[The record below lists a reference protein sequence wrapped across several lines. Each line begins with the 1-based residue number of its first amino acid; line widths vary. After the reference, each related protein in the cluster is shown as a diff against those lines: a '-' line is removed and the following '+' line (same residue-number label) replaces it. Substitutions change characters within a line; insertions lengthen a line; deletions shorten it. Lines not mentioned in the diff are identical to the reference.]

1 MKIQTIDTLTLGQF
15 WQGVIPSKATSV
27 QGTMDGACGPYA
39 LFNALVLGGHVSFA
53 KLVKL
58 WNKKPDG
65 RSLLGKWQSDCG
77 PLLLHGTDKDV
88 LDGLLDALNPHL
100 KGKSSLK
107 LKEIISPTK
116 GKPALSES
124 VNDETLQTI
133 QKFLAKE
140 NQPLLVGL
148 AGRHINH
155 WTVAVGF
162 QTHSREDS
170 DVLSRILLIDPSE
183 PIPQL
188 HAWNATLSL
197 GCQRN
202 LGLRYLSF
210 SDPDEQKCG
219 VDGAWSL
226 EKL

>member
-15 WQGVIPSKATSV
+15 WQGVIPSKVTSV

-58 WNKKPDG
+58 WNKKHDG

-77 PLLLHGTDKDV
+77 PLLLHGTDKND

-100 KGKSSLK
+100 KGKSSRT
-107 LKEIISPTK
+107 LKEIIPPTR
-116 GKPALSES
+116 GKATLIESE
-124 VNDETLQTI
+124 NKETLQTI
-133 QKFLAKE
+133 QKFLAEE

-155 WTVAVGF
+155 WAVAVGF
-162 QTHSREDS
+162 QTHFREGS
-170 DVLSRILLIDPSE
+170 DVLARILLIDPSE

-188 HAWNATLSL
+188 HAWNASLSL
-197 GCQRN
+197 GYQRN
-202 LGLRYLSF
+202 LGLRYVSI
-210 SDPDEQKCG
+210 SDPEEQKCS